1 MAGASPRTK
10 RSAWP
15 RNAQARDGQHRNQT
29 RRRQDELGLSA
40 RNRRKHQDI
49 AVAVGGFKFSAQL
62 QNYGGGSSGGGGG
75 CGGGGGAAAAAAAR
89 AGGGSVVVA
98 ATLDAEA
105 AEAVFAAAPARSGW
119 VTS

>member
-15 RNAQARDGQHRNQT
+15 RNAQARDGKHRNQT

-49 AVAVGGFKFSAQL
+49 AVAVGRFKFSAQL
-62 QNYGGGSSGGGGG
+62 QNSGGGSSSGGGG
-75 CGGGGGAAAAAAAR
+75 CGGGAAAAAAAAR